1 MSGDEL
7 ERRAGDLLDR
17 AAQVF
22 RGNGRA
28 ETWLRHHRARLGEPL
43 RLAVTGAPG
52 SGKSTLV
59 NALIGED
66 VAPVRADRE
75 LCAEAVWFHDGSQPL
90 ARVFPEAAPPF
101 TAPLVR
107 DARRGHRVAAP
118 ESGRRVA
125 VPDGGHR
132 VAVPEGGHRV
142 AVPEGGHRVA
152 APEGGIRSVVVEWP
166 CRALRHT
173 RLLETAEEMPAE
185 ADAVLRLVGH
195 LGDDEPV
202 PLLAAGAH
210 PVQVM
215 VVLARADEMA
225 GGKTDALLT
234 AKRIARRRRTDPRL
248 AAGCQDVLAVSG
260 RIAYAGRT
268 LREEEYATVAA
279 IAGLPRPDAERQL
292 LSADRF
298 AGASGPPAVSAGRRA
313 ALLDR
318 LGLGGIR
325 LAVTLARTTAR
336 SRAQLGEQ
344 LVRQSGLTELQASI
358 SDLFT
363 ARRGVLKAQVALVA
377 LEHLLRA
384 EAHPATGHLAAEL
397 ELLLAGAHELREV
410 RLLAALR
417 TGRVALPGELALEA
431 RRLIGGDGGAHC
443 ERLGLD
449 PLTPPEKLWPAAES
463 AAARWH
469 EQTTAAATAGGR
481 RAAEVVLRSCTAILD
496 DLG

>member
-1 MSGDEL
+1 MSGDDL
-7 ERRAGDLLDR
+7 EQRAGDLLDR

-22 RGNGRA
+22 RGDPRA
-28 ETWLRHHRARLGEPL
+28 ETWLRHHRVRLGEPL
-43 RLAVTGAPG
+43 RLAITGG
-52 SGKSTLV
+52 TQSGKSTLV

-66 VAPVRADRE
+66 VAPVRANRE
-75 LCAEAVWFHDGSQPL
+75 PVWFHDGTQPL
-90 ARVFPEAAPPF
+90 ARVVPEAAPPF
-101 TAPLVR
+101 VAPLER
-107 DARRGHRVAAP
+107 DARRGHT
-118 ESGRRVA
+118 
-125 VPDGGHR
+125 
-132 VAVPEGGHRV
+132 VAVPE
-142 AVPEGGHRVA
+142 A
-152 APEGGIRSVVVEWP
+152 GIRSVVVEWP

-173 RLLETAEEMPAE
+173 RLLETAEQTPAE
-185 ADAVLRLVGH
+185 ADAVLHLVGH
-195 LGDDEPV
+195 LGDDDLA
-202 PLLAAGAH
+202 PLRAAGAH

-215 VVLARADEMA
+215 VVLSRGDEMA
-225 GGKTDALLT
+225 GGRTDALLT

-248 AAGCQDVLAVSG
+248 AAICQDVLAISA
-260 RIAYAGRT
+260 RTAHAGRT

-279 IAGLPRPDAERQL
+279 IAELPRPDAEPHL

-298 AGASGPPAVSAGRRA
+298 AGASFPLAIPAGRRA

-318 LGLGGIR
+318 LGLGGVR

-336 SRAQLGEQ
+336 SRASLAEQ

-358 SDLFT
+358 SDLLT
-363 ARRGVLKAQVALVA
+363 ARRGVLKARVALVA
-377 LEHLLRA
+377 LEHLLRT
-384 EAHPATGHLAAEL
+384 ETHPATGHLTAEL
-397 ELLLAGAHELREV
+397 ELLMAGAHELREL

-417 TGRVALPGELALEA
+417 TGRVTLPGDLAVEA

-449 PLTPPEKLWPAAES
+449 PHTPPEKLWPAAES

-469 EQTTAAATAGGR
+469 EQTTGAATAGGR

>member
-107 DARRGHRVAAP
+107 DARRGHRAAAP

-125 VPDGGHR
+125 V
-132 VAVPEGGHRV
+132 
-142 AVPEGGHRVA
+142 
-152 APEGGIRSVVVEWP
+152 PEGGIRSVVVEWP

-202 PLLAAGAH
+202 PLLAAGVH

-318 LGLGGIR
+318 LGLGGVR

-336 SRAQLGEQ
+336 SRAALGEQ